1 MKFKNN
7 IEKLLRQNLIKKS
20 PVDYKAISNL
30 IRRAGKDITTAK
42 RNINIDDDCS
52 FNYAYNA
59 MLHTGL
65 ALMFNEGYRPEIK
78 NKHLTRVNLFLVEI
92 P

>member
-1 MKFKNN
+1 MKFKDTVG
-7 IEKLLRQNLIKKS
+7 KLLRQNLIKKC
-20 PVDYKAISNL
+20 PIDYKTISNL
-30 IRRAGKDITTAK
+30 LKRVKKDIDTAK

-65 ALMFNEGYRPEIK
+65 ALMFTEG
-78 NKHLTRVNLFLVEI
+78 
-92 P
+92 